1 MNLEL
6 QERERELKERDGVEK
21 QLAAVKNE
29 LTACQKE
36 LKERDEKIS
45 GWWHLHVPR
54 AWRPHSAAH
63 PGPTRNR
70 GGAWGCRGGAGR
82 SGGGTGRGDESGL
95 GEQ

>member
-1 MNLEL
+1 M
-6 QERERELKERDGVEK
+6 QQELKEREVVEK

-70 GGAWGCRGGAGR
+70 GGAGKWEHLIQTQRNPTAIR
-82 SGGGTGRGDESGL
+82 RANRNATAR
-95 GEQ
+95 QP